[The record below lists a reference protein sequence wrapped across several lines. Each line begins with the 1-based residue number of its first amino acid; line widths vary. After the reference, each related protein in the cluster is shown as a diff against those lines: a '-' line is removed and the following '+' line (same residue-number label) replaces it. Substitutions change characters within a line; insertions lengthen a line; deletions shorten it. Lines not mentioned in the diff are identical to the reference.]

1 MLKGSINLDR
11 QHDSAANLI
20 KRLIILYL
28 LWNSVYFNAIIR
40 CSRPKITFFLPVVNK
55 EES

>member
-1 MLKGSINLDR
+1 VLKGSINLDR